1 MAAAAAAGCRTSCRR
16 QTTQTS
22 GGWTSPDH
30 RAEVCMRALHHSQS
44 GLKAG
49 NATSIF
55 RGSSASMLMQHRPC
69 LPAGMCLQ
77 HMGKATACA
86 SQAEACHPVVL
97 SEVGEV

>member
-1 MAAAAAAGCRTSCRR
+1 MAAAAVGCRTFCCR

-49 NATSIF
+49 NAQVFSGAF
-55 RGSSASMLMQHRPC
+55 RKHADAT
-69 LPAGMCLQ
+69 PAVSLKACACST
-77 HMGKATACA
+77 GKATACA
-86 SQAEACHPVVL
+86 SQAELAIL
-97 SEVGEV
+97 

>member
-30 RAEVCMRALHHSQS
+30 RAEVCMRALHHSPS

-49 NATSIF
+49 KPQVTSGAF
-55 RGSSASMLMQHRPC
+55 AQACWMQQPC
-69 LPAGMCLQ
+69 LSPEAFACSI
-77 HMGKATACA
+77 GKAAACA
-86 SQAEACHPVVL
+86 SQAERAMV
-97 SEVGEV
+97 